1 MSRGRSILDGPSG
14 MLGKVGQSLGR
25 RETQPEG
32 HGLKME
38 KVQIRVGVAE
48 QQRTGEAAPGMQ
60 PQ

>member
-1 MSRGRSILDGPSG
+1 